1 MTNSNTS
8 IQVRFVKTEVF
19 LTKEANGSIFKR
31 SFHRTVVR
39 LLATRNSNG
48 ISLNHKN
55 LDGFINLGF
64 FLSLLFIMDVI
75 LVISPSHLDSYLVIE
90 SKRSEMSIVLF
101 FVGIFSKEG
110 LSLVEI
116 AVAIGVSTTVISLQ
130 NVTIRPATCRNMSE
144 PLINCVIKN
153 SIKSII
159 WLTPALLVIGTVCK
173 ESCLIILNDDIIVPI
188 HISE

>member
-1 MTNSNTS
+1 MQNLHR
-8 IQVRFVKTEVF
+8 RFV
-19 LTKEANGSIFKR
+19 LC
-31 SFHRTVVR
+31 
-39 LLATRNSNG
+39 SNG
-48 ISLNHKN
+48 QIYGGDFAKFC
-55 LDGFINLGF
+55 G
-64 FLSLLFIMDVI
+64 LLRIYE
-75 LVISPSHLDSYLVIE
+75 LYLVIE

-153 SIKSII
+153 
-159 WLTPALLVIGTVCK
+159 
-173 ESCLIILNDDIIVPI
+173 
-188 HISE
+188 

>member
-1 MTNSNTS
+1 MTYYNP
-8 IQVRFVKTEVF
+8 IIRLVCKDFEVF
-19 LTKEANGSIFKR
+19 LTKEANGKHFQKIFSSYRCTIACRYEFKR
-31 SFHRTVVR
+31 
-39 LLATRNSNG
+39 
-48 ISLNHKN
+48 HKLKSQKFRWPYLSWN
-55 LDGFINLGF
+55 F
-64 FLSLLFIMDVI
+64 FLNLWPIMDVI

-144 PLINCVIKN
+144 PLINNEKLKACFE
-153 SIKSII
+153 
-159 WLTPALLVIGTVCK
+159 IGTVYM
-173 ESCLIILNDDIIVPI
+173 ESFLSTIDDA
-188 HISE
+188 HWY